1 MRYVQI
7 LIPDG
12 KRDAIL
18 TELDEQGIDYAVT
31 EETGRHGYSGIASFP
46 LPMGAVEPILDRLRH
61 TGVEETAFTIVQKP
75 ETVVSHRFEA
85 LKERYPKDELAREEL
100 VARAEEMAPN
110 LSTFLIMTGVS
121 AIIATTGLLQNS
133 AAVIIGAMVVA
144 PLMGPAMAASV
155 GTVVNDPKLA
165 YRGVR
170 FQVVGILL
178 AIFCA
183 AVFAWII
190 KQTVLTPPGL
200 DITAIPEVQQ
210 RLAPDFLS
218 LVVAVGAGV
227 AAVVSLARGVSSV
240 LVGAMIAVALVPP
253 AATVGLGMAWGE
265 PLVMLGAGVLLLVN
279 VISINLVALFV
290 FWAFGFRP
298 QEWLQVGTAKSAT
311 LKKMAAMVV
320 MLMVLS
326 IFMAFGTYVSYQEA
340 AFEENAKKTT
350 RDVFNLAKYDEM
362 KLLEFSIRASVVDVL
377 FFGGES
383 ELVALV
389 DRPAGADATGLAET
403 IDRQVSKRTDFNVRV
418 QVRFVEVEET

>member
-46 LPMGAVEPILDRLRH
+46 LPMSAVEPILDRLRH
-61 TGVEETAFTIVQKP
+61 VGVEETAFTIIQKP
-75 ETVVSHRFEA
+75 ETVISHRFEA
-85 LKERYPKDELAREEL
+85 LKERYPKDALAREEL
-100 VARAEEMAPN
+100 IARAEEMAPN

-121 AIIATTGLLQNS
+121 AIIAATGLLQNS
-133 AAVIIGAMVVA
+133 AAVIIGAMVIA

-155 GTVVNDPKLA
+155 GTVVNDPALA
-165 YRGVR
+165 YRGIR
-170 FQVVGILL
+170 FQVAGIIL
-178 AIFCA
+178 AILCA

-190 KQTVLTPPGL
+190 KQTSIIPPGL
-200 DITAIPEVQQ
+200 DITSIPEVQQ

-265 PLVMLGAGVLLLVN
+265 PLVMLGSGVLLLVN

-311 LKKMAAMVV
+311 VKKMAVLVV
-320 MLMVLS
+320 TLMVLS
-326 IFMAFGTYVSYQEA
+326 VFMAFVTYVSYQA
-340 AFEENAKKTT
+340 AVFEQYARKAT
-350 RDVFNLAKYDEM
+350 RDVFDLAKYDEM
-362 KLLEFSIRASVVDVL
+362 ELLELSVRMQVVEVV
-377 FFGGES
+377 FFGREPK
-383 ELVALV
+383 LVALV
-389 DRPAGADATGLAET
+389 DRPSGVDAIGLAET
-403 IDRQVSKRTDFNVRV
+403 IDRQVSEGTDIDVQV
-418 QVRFVEVEET
+418 QVRFVEAEET

>member
-31 EETGRHGYSGIASFP
+31 EETGRHGYSGIVSFP
-46 LPMGAVEPILDRLRH
+46 LPMGAVEPILERLYH
-61 TGVEETAFTIVQKP
+61 VGVEETAFTIVQKP
-75 ETVVSHRFEA
+75 ETVISHRFEA
-85 LKERYPKDELAREEL
+85 LMERYPKDALAREEL
-100 VARAEEMAPN
+100 IARVEEMAPN

-121 AIIATTGLLQNS
+121 AIIAATGLLQDS
-133 AAVIIGAMVVA
+133 AAVIIGAMVIA

-155 GTVVNDPKLA
+155 GTVVNNPKLA

-170 FQVVGILL
+170 FQVVGIIL

-190 KQTVLTPPGL
+190 KQTTIIPPGL

-240 LVGAMIAVALVPP
+240 LVGAMIAVALIPP
-253 AATVGLGMAWGE
+253 AATVRLAMAWGE

-298 QEWLQVGTAKSAT
+298 QEWLQMGTAKSAT
-311 LKKMAAMVV
+311 LKKMVAMVV
-320 MLMVLS
+320 MLMILS
-326 IFMAFGTYVSYQEA
+326 VFMALVTYVSYQA
-340 AFEENAKKTT
+340 AVFEEYARKAT
-350 RDVFNLAKYDEM
+350 RDIFDLAKYDKM
-362 KLLEFSIRASVVDVL
+362 KLLELSIRASVVDVL
-377 FFGGES
+377 FFGGEPK
-383 ELVALV
+383 LVALV
-389 DRPAGADATGLAET
+389 DRPAGVDATGLAET
-403 IDRQVSKRTDFNVRV
+403 IDRQVTDIDVQV
-418 QVRFVEVEET
+418 QVRFVEAEET